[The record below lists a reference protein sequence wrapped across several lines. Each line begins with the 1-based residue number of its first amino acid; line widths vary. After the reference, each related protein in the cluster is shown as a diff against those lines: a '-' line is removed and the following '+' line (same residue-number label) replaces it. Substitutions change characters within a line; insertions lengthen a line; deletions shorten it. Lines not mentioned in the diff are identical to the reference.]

1 MGCGHYGVSALSLF
15 RFSSPIISHLYFE
28 SFPHAEVDR
37 LLDPKLV
44 DWEVTMQAWMVTDQG
59 LPLITV
65 KVVALRVLVLVLVL
79 VVTCL

>member
-1 MGCGHYGVSALSLF
+1 M
-15 RFSSPIISHLYFE
+15 
-28 SFPHAEVDR
+28 
-37 LLDPKLV
+37 LDPKLV